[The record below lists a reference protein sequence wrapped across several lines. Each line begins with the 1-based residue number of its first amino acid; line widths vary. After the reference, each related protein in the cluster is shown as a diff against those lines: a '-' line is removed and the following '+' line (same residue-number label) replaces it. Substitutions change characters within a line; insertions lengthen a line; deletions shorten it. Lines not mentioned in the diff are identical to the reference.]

1 MATTPELHEPQIAAA
16 RAQAWHQNWQAVA
29 PQTTPQ
35 AEAQIE
41 TQSGT
46 QSDNQAEAPLRL
58 TAETQLH
65 AGSDEE
71 PALESDDSESGDEL
85 ESSEE
90 DDETESDDDAEF
102 DDGSESDDD
111 SESEDES
118 ESGDDYDSDDESD
131 SDGES
136 ESDENEDDFESDN
149 ESESEPVPATQPTAG
164 AAASPTPAT
173 STGSRILTLEA
184 ARDFV
189 NSCGILLFGPRSL
202 GAPAPSLVEA
212 TLGAAKS
219 SVTAGESEIAR
230 SLVAR
235 LVAEGSAVPL
245 NLLGGPGDVPDF
257 IVSTAAF
264 PFVFTL
270 RGDKGWK
277 RAPETSGAVK
287 VTTLALHVYEVLTEK
302 GSLTVAEIVNEV
314 GREITDSAVVRAL
327 SELWALVRVIP
338 SLGQGEGAT
347 RWELTTARFLKAVK
361 AGANAGQ
368 PTALSALISLYLGQ
382 AFLAT
387 EDEICAYLSPLTAR
401 SRVRDVLHGLSA
413 GRQLSEA
420 VLEGKTVLFLP
431 DSLPDFSAAT
441 PAPSYIAA
449 RNSAAG
455 SARNEASAGH
465 AAVDAASGASVSTER
480 IRRFDGGSDAG
491 RDRSFRGKPAARP
504 DSRFGGG
511 AGRGPR
517 PSRPASRGEDRPFG
531 NRPARPS
538 NDRPARPFN
547 DRPARPSAGAP
558 SREGAGDRPSFS
570 RPWDEEKRDRPARPS
585 GDRPAFGARDSRPPR
600 REAGS
605 SERPAFGNR
614 DRGDRPTFRRDSPGS
629 APPFR
634 PRPENG
640 GKDRPFRSSFG
651 AGENAA
657 SYGDRGP
664 RTPREEGRPPRREAS
679 GFLPRRDAR
688 DASGDRPRP
697 FRPSGD
703 RPSGD
708 RPSGP
713 RPSRPRS
720 SDASGSFAP
729 RQNFDR
735 PSREGGSDSGR
746 SFGGG
751 GGFRPRE
758 QRSEGFRPR
767 EDRAGGPP
775 RSGDRG
781 PQGRPPFREGG
792 SGKPFGERPQRSFGD
807 RPERG
812 SDGPRS
818 RPAGQGADRGAFRPN
833 GFSDRPSRGPAGG
846 SGGFKRGPGGP
857 GRAPGS
863 FSRGPGG
870 ADRGPGGADRGP
882 GSFKRGPRPE
892 DEA

>member
-35 AEAQIE
+35 AQAQIE

-46 QSDNQAEAPLRL
+46 QSDDQAEAPLRL
-58 TAETQLH
+58 TAETQPH

-71 PALESDDSESGDEL
+71 PALNSDDSESEDEL
-85 ESSEE
+85 DSAQE

-102 DDGSESDDD
+102 DDDSESD
-111 SESEDES
+111 DES
-118 ESGDDYDSDDESD
+118 ESGDDDDSEDESD

-136 ESDENEDDFESDN
+136 ESDEDKDDFESDD
-149 ESESEPVPATQPTAG
+149 ESESEPIPATQ

-189 NSCGILLFGPRSL
+189 NSCGLLLFGPRPL

-219 SVTAGESEIAR
+219 SVTAAESETAR

-302 GSLTVAEIVNEV
+302 GALTVAEIVNEV
-314 GREITDSAVVRAL
+314 GREITESAVIRAL

-441 PAPSYIAA
+441 PAPSFVSA
-449 RNSAAG
+449 RNSAQ
-455 SARNEASAGH
+455 NNPSAGH
-465 AAVDAASGASVSTER
+465 VAEDAAPGASASTER

-531 NRPARPS
+531 DRTAPAEQS
-538 NDRPARPFN
+538 Q
-547 DRPARPSAGAP
+547 AP
-558 SREGAGDRPSFS
+558 LR
-570 RPWDEEKRDRPARPS
+570 
-585 GDRPAFGARDSRPPR
+585 RPPGAALQR
-600 REAGS
+600 
-605 SERPAFGNR
+605 
-614 DRGDRPTFRRDSPGS
+614 SPGP
-629 APPFR
+629 A
-634 PRPENG
+634 
-640 GKDRPFRSSFG
+640 
-651 AGENAA
+651 
-657 SYGDRGP
+657 
-664 RTPREEGRPPRREAS
+664 
-679 GFLPRRDAR
+679 LCW
-688 DASGDRPRP
+688 
-697 FRPSGD
+697 
-703 RPSGD
+703 
-708 RPSGP
+708 
-713 RPSRPRS
+713 
-720 SDASGSFAP
+720 
-729 RQNFDR
+729 
-735 PSREGGSDSGR
+735 
-746 SFGGG
+746 
-751 GGFRPRE
+751 
-758 QRSEGFRPR
+758 
-767 EDRAGGPP
+767 RALT
-775 RSGDRG
+775 
-781 PQGRPPFREGG
+781 
-792 SGKPFGERPQRSFGD
+792 
-807 RPERG
+807 
-812 SDGPRS
+812 
-818 RPAGQGADRGAFRPN
+818 
-833 GFSDRPSRGPAGG
+833 
-846 SGGFKRGPGGP
+846 
-857 GRAPGS
+857 
-863 FSRGPGG
+863 
-870 ADRGPGGADRGP
+870 
-882 GSFKRGPRPE
+882 
-892 DEA
+892 